1 MKKKYVKPEAIFE
14 SFELSASVAAG
25 CSPSGKAQFSQG
37 ECAFKIGG
45 SMLFIEAVDACV
57 EKVPDGGTYCYH
69 VPEGA
74 GTKIFSSRSEERR

>member
-14 SFELSASVAAG
+14 SFELSASIAAG

-37 ECAFKIGG
+37 DCAFKVGG
-45 SMLFIEAVDACV
+45 SMLFTTEVPNCV
-57 EKVPDGGTYCYH
+57 EKITDGGMYCYH

-74 GTKIFSSRSEERR
+74 GTKIFSS

>member
-14 SFELSASVAAG
+14 SFELSASIAAG

-37 ECAFKIGG
+37 DCAFKIGG
-45 SMLFIEAVDACV
+45 SMLFTEDVKACV
-57 EKVPDGGTYCYH
+57 DKITDGGMYCYH

-74 GTKIFSSRSEERR
+74 GTKIFSS